1 MYVALDGNA
10 VITNDNPNA
19 AKASGWTQWDILLQD
34 FADLGVNLANVNT
47 MSIGLGDK
55 ANPAPGGSGYVLIDD
70 IRLYRSLPVERET
83 MPDAVDPGAVNLVAS
98 YSFEDNVDD
107 SSGNGLN
114 GTIKGNPFFVEGIAG
129 KALSFDGV
137 NDSVDF
143 GNNAAF
149 DITEQITISAWVN
162 TNDTGD
168 GQHNP
173 YVGKGDHAY
182 ALKQASSSTIEFFIY
197 DGGWYTANV
206 RVDSSFNGEWHHVL
220 GTYDG
225 LEVKTYV
232 DGVLGATNA
241 HAGTIEVQTHN
252 LTIAINSEET
262 DRYYDGLIDEVKIYN
277 RALSE
282 GEIRFLVG
290 N

>member
-1 MYVALDGNA
+1 M
-10 VITNDNPNA
+10 
-19 AKASGWTQWDILLQD
+19 
-34 FADLGVNLANVNT
+34 
-47 MSIGLGDK
+47 
-55 ANPAPGGSGYVLIDD
+55 
-70 IRLYRSLPVERET
+70 
-83 MPDAVDPGAVNLVAS
+83 
-98 YSFEDNVDD
+98 
-107 SSGNGLN
+107 
-114 GTIKGNPFFVEGIAG
+114 
-129 KALSFDGV
+129 
-137 NDSVDF
+137 
-143 GNNAAF
+143 
-149 DITEQITISAWVN
+149 
-162 TNDTGD
+162 
-168 GQHNP
+168 
-173 YVGKGDHAY
+173 
-182 ALKQASSSTIEFFIY
+182 
-197 DGGWYTANV
+197 
-206 RVDSSFNGEWHHVL
+206 L